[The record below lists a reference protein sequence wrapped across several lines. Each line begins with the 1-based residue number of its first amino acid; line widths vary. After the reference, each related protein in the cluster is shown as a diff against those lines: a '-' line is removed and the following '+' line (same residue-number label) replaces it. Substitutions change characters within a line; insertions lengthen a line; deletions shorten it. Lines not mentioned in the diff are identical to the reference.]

1 MLFVDQKAAD
11 LQATTFSVI
20 LLKIWIRRHSM
31 RSLATEPLL
40 LEIRQKRFGALGS
53 EDEDKLNLD
62 PSLLDNDLYRLDL
75 VEKGNQFPE
84 IIIDLALEPR
94 TYILDPL
101 LSDG

>member
-1 MLFVDQKAAD
+1 MD
-11 LQATTFSVI
+11 TSTFDEI
-20 LLKIWIRRHSM
+20 AGTGTITLGNK
-31 RSLATEPLL
+31 TE
-40 LEIRQKRFGALGS
+40 RFGALGS
-53 EDEDKLNLD
+53 EDKDKLNLD

-75 VEKGNQFPE
+75 VEKGNYFPE